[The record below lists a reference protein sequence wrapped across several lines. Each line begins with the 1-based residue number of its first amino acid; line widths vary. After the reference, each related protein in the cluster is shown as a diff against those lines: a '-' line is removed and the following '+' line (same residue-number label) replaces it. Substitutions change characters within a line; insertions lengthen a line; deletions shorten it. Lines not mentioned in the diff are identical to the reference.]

1 MKILLCE
8 DERALSRAIAKFLE
22 RNFCCVDRA
31 YTGTEALDCLR
42 FGEYDAVILD
52 VMIPPPDGFEVLR
65 LLRAGGDQTPVL
77 MLTAKSGIDE
87 RVQGLD
93 LGANYYLTK
102 PFDAKELLA
111 ALRAITRPTSAAD
124 TTLRF
129 GALTLSRTTYEL
141 SGPQGFFRLT
151 GKEYQL
157 METFLS
163 NPHVVLSS
171 ERLFEKIWGLEND
184 AQINVVWVYI
194 SYLRKK
200 LAALGADCEIRALR
214 GVGYSLE
221 NKT

>member
-8 DERALSRAIAKFLE
+8 DERALSRALAKFLE
-22 RNFCCVDRA
+22 KNFCTVDCA
-31 YTGTEALDCLR
+31 YNGRESLDFLR
-42 FGEYDAVILD
+42 FSEYDAVILD
-52 VMIPPPDGFEVLR
+52 VMMPAPDGFEVLR
-65 LLRAGGDQTPVL
+65 TLRAEGINTPVL
-77 MLTAKSGIDE
+77 VLTARAEIDD

-111 ALRAITRPTSAAD
+111 ALRAITRKAD
-124 TTLRF
+124 GKDTNLRF
-129 GALTLSRTTYEL
+129 GNLVLSRTTYEL
-141 SGPQGFFRLT
+141 STAKGSFRLT
-151 GKEYQL
+151 GKEYRL
-157 METFLS
+157 MEVFLS
-163 NPHVVLSS
+163 NPHVVFSA

-200 LAALGADCEIRALR
+200 LLSLEADSTIRVMR

-221 NKT
+221 EKK